1 MTVPT
6 QSRQQ
11 KGRFGDD
18 GPRTYAWPPQPPHEF
33 EVLSVTTAMKS
44 LSKPFLVGWA
54 AKMSAEC
61 AVEDHEII
69 GMWLKKGDIQ
79 SALKHIKEAR
89 YRDSGAK
96 GDRGTI
102 VHSAIEAYIGGKPVD
117 PEAVQAQLDEKG
129 VPKSMHKSTFKMID
143 GVMEFL
149 FDHEPEIFWS
159 EATVYNR
166 EHGYA
171 GTADIIGRFK
181 IGKSRLPAILDV
193 KTSKDIYNETAMQLA
208 AYARGEFVGLDDGT
222 EAKLTPRGAK
232 IKHGIVVRPTAS
244 GRYQKA
250 NFDLTDDVFAKFL
263 ACLELSDASD
273 VFRQARRP

>member
-1 MTVPT
+1 MTTPARANKR
-6 QSRQQ
+6 QS
-11 KGRFGDD
+11 KG
-18 GPRTYAWPPQPPHEF
+18 GPRTYSWPPLPPHEF
-33 EVLSVTTAMKS
+33 EVISVTSAVEGG
-44 LSKPFLVGWA
+44 LPKPYLVGWA
-54 AKMSAEC
+54 AKEAAMC
-61 AVEDHEII
+61 AVDDLDIVTKMVER
-69 GMWLKKGDIQ
+69 GDEQAAIN
-79 SALKHIKEAR
+79 HIKGAA
-89 YRDSGAK
+89 YRKRDAAGN
-96 GDRGTI
+96 RGTI

-117 PEAVQAQLDEKG
+117 VEAVQAQLDEKN

-181 IGKSRLPAILDV
+181 IGNSRLPAILDV

-263 ACLELSDASD
+263 ACLELADADD